1 MQVKRY
7 EVTGI
12 NEAMEKIKRD
22 LGPDAIILSS
32 RRIKGEGREK
42 MEVVAAIDTTEK
54 KEDRSGKDVT
64 AWPPQ
69 AALKDQDDSPPLVV
83 EPDAARLKRMES
95 DLKALRQNFV
105 RLFDHFG
112 IEVSSAYCG
121 PLASIYEGML
131 MRGLSKECALKLLNT
146 LKESLPQGSYI
157 DDRGM
162 WRSLQHFMAQS
173 MAPFFTPEAK
183 GRKMRAFVGPTGEG
197 KTTTLAKL
205 AARALYGEKKKVG
218 IITMDTYRIG
228 AVAQLEI
235 YADIMNVPLE
245 TVTDRKELR
254 RAMKRLADKDV
265 VLIDTPGRSRKDTE
279 HLVKMRELLTGDFP
293 VDITLVISATASS
306 ETMARAADRFDI
318 TGYDRIIFT
327 KLDDA
332 SGCGRIYN
340 VVDRLRKPVSHVAD
354 GQRVP
359 QDIEEMDPRKLARLI
374 VEERMPVH

>member
-54 KEDRSGKDVT
+54 KEDRSGTDVT
-64 AWPPQ
+64 AWPPP

-83 EPDAARLKRMES
+83 EPDTARLKRMES
-95 DLKALRQNFV
+95 DLKALRQNLV

-112 IEVSSAYCG
+112 IEASSAYCG

-131 MRGLSKECALKLLNT
+131 MRGLSKECALKLLNA
-146 LKESLPQGSYI
+146 LKESLPQRSYI

-173 MAPFFTPEAK
+173 MAPFFIPEAK
-183 GRKMRAFVGPTGEG
+183 GRKVRAFVGPTGEG

-205 AARALYGEKKKVG
+205 AARALYGEKRKVG

-279 HLVKMRELLTGDFP
+279 HLVKMRELLTGDGP
-293 VDITLVISATASS
+293 VDITLVLSATASS

-332 SGCGRIYN
+332 SGCGTIYN

-374 VEERMPVH
+374 VEERLPMH

>member
-32 RRIKGEGREK
+32 RRIKGNGREK
-42 MEVVAAIDTTEK
+42 IEVIAAIDKTENRALGQGM
-54 KEDRSGKDVT
+54 DVSSGAPDVVKDNASLLPET
-64 AWPPQ
+64 
-69 AALKDQDDSPPLVV
+69 
-83 EPDAARLKRMES
+83 DAAQLERMES
-95 DLKALRQNFV
+95 ELKILRQNFA
-105 RLFDHFG
+105 RLFDHLG
-112 IEVSSAYCG
+112 IEAHSTDYG
-121 PLASIYEGML
+121 PLASVYEEML

-146 LKESLPQGSYI
+146 LKENLP
-157 DDRGM
+157 RGLHADERTI
-162 WRSLQHFMAQS
+162 WKSLQHLMAQS
-173 MAPFFTPEAK
+173 ITPFFTPAVK
-183 GRKMRAFVGPTGEG
+183 GREVRAFVGPTGEG

-205 AARALYGEKKKVG
+205 AARALYGENKRIG

-235 YADIMNVPLE
+235 YTDIMNVPLE
-245 TVTDRKELR
+245 TVTDKKELR
-254 RAMKRLADKDV
+254 RAMKRFADKDAI
-265 VLIDTPGRSRKDTE
+265 LIDTPGRSRKDTE
-279 HLVKMRELLTGDFP
+279 HLVKMRELLTGEFP
-293 VDITLVISATASS
+293 VNTTLVLSATASS
-306 ETMARAADRFDI
+306 DTMTRAADRFDI

-332 SGCGRIYN
+332 SGCGTIYN
-340 VVDRLRKPVSHVAD
+340 VVDHVKKPVSHIAD